1 MALMPAPDY
10 ATEIAAL
17 ERGLG
22 SGEARIESDGD
33 SVTYRGVADIMRA
46 LDYFRQRAAP
56 AVASAGVVRPA
67 STIAVYDPR

>member
-1 MALMPAPDY
+1 MPAPDY

-46 LDYFRQRAAP
+46 LDYFTQRAAP
-56 AVASAGVVRPA
+56 AMVSAGVRVSSISFSCA
-67 STIAVYDPR
+67 AVL